1 MGRDDIEKDRENV
14 NVHFR
19 RIFDMVEEVVVSGNG
34 KVSPWNR
41 IPILFYLNYTN
52 KSLKKI

>member
-19 RIFDMVEEVVVSGNG
+19 RIFDVVEVVVFGNG
-34 KVSPWNR
+34 KVSPWKR
-41 IPILFYLNYTN
+41 IPILFYLNYIN
-52 KSLKKI
+52 KSLKTI

>member
-14 NVHFR
+14 NVHFK
-19 RIFDMVEEVVVSGNG
+19 RIFNMVEEVVVSGNG

>member
-14 NVHFR
+14 NVHIK
-19 RIFDMVEEVVVSGNG
+19 RIFDIVEDEDVVFWQWESF
-34 KVSPWNR
+34 PLR